1 MAYVKIFAIRKQ
13 FKKTVEYVT
22 NKDKTTAPLG
32 QMIDYALNQE
42 KTMEEQRLYE
52 SAINLMDVRD
62 AFREMSRTKE
72 RFGKNEGVL
81 GYHIIQSFKPGE
93 ITADK
98 CHELG
103 RKLAEELFGDRF
115 QIVVGTHL
123 NKEHLHNHILLNSV
137 SFLDGKK
144 LRFNKQSFYEL
155 QKVANEISRQEGLS
169 VIAPKNKGKN
179 YKEWQAEKEGKPT
192 IRSQVKGDI
201 ERIIKESYNYN
212 IFLEKM
218 EKLGYTIKESPTRTY
233 TAVKPPFGER
243 YIRLNSLGEN
253 YTKEK
258 IIERL
263 YAQDSWQK
271 IKVERKKYY
280 PQKMPKRRKRIT
292 GIQALYLRYVYMLKL
307 NKPPK
312 GRISRYLWEDIRK
325 FEDYKKDYAYLRES
339 NITSKGELLEKI
351 AELKGEMDKLEKL
364 RKPLYKQK
372 IRENDES
379 SKEEIAKRIAEINSA
394 LKELRKERARCERII
409 ANLNRLHLEPET
421 EISKQA
427 VKQSKARYSVGRKI
441 DK

>member
-32 QMIDYALNQE
+32 QIIDYALNQE
-42 KTMEEQRLYE
+42 KTMDEQRLYE

-72 RFGKNEGVL
+72 RFGKTEGVL

-103 RKLAEELFGDRF
+103 RRLAEELFGDRF

-123 NKEHLHNHILLNSV
+123 NKEHLYNHILLNSV
-137 SFLDGKK
+137 SFVDGKK

-155 QKVANEISRQEGLS
+155 QKIANEISRQEGLS
-169 VIAPKNKGKN
+169 VITPKNKGKN
-179 YKEWQAEKEGKPT
+179 YKEWQEEKEEKPT
-192 IRSQVKGDI
+192 VRSQVRGDI
-201 ERIIKESYNYN
+201 DRIIKKSYNYN

-218 EKLGYTIKESPTRTY
+218 EKLGYIIKESPTRTY

-243 YIRLNSLGEN
+243 YIRLNSLGED

-263 YAQDSWQK
+263 YAQNSWQK

-280 PQKMPKRRKRIT
+280 PQKLPKRRKRIT

-312 GRISRYLWEDIRK
+312 GKISRYLWEDIRK
-325 FEDYKKDYAYLRES
+325 FEDYKKDYAYLRK
-339 NITSKGELLEKI
+339 NGITSKNELLDNI
-351 AELKGEMDKLEKL
+351 AKLQGEMDKLENL
-364 RKPLYKQK
+364 RKTLYKQK

-379 SKEEIAKRIAEINSA
+379 SKEEIAKRIAELNSD
-394 LKELRKERARCERII
+394 LKELRKELKVSERII
-409 ANLNRLHLEPET
+409 ANLSHLHLEQEEEQRGKGSRYLT
-421 EISKQA
+421 AGKNANKQ
-427 VKQSKARYSVGRKI
+427 K
-441 DK
+441 

>member
-42 KTMEEQRLYE
+42 KTMEEQRIYE

-62 AFREMSRTKE
+62 VFREMSRTKE
-72 RFGKNEGVL
+72 RFGKTEGVL

-103 RKLAEELFGDRF
+103 RRLAEKLFGDRF

-137 SFLDGKK
+137 SFVDGKK

-155 QKVANEISRQEGLS
+155 QKTANEISHKEGLS
-169 VIAPKNKGKN
+169 VIKPKDKGKN

-192 IRSQVKGDI
+192 IRSQIRGDI
-201 ERIIKESYNYN
+201 DRVIKESYNYN

-218 EKLGYTIKESPTRTY
+218 EKLGYIIKESPTRTY
-233 TAVKPPFGER
+233 TAIKPPFGER

-271 IKVERKKYY
+271 KIKVERRRYY
-280 PQKMPKRRKRIT
+280 PQKLPKKRKRIT

-325 FEDYKKDYAYLRES
+325 FEDYKKDYDYLRKN
-339 NITSKGELLEKI
+339 NITSKGELLKKI

-372 IRENDES
+372 KRENGES
-379 SKEEIAKRIAEINSA
+379 SKEEFAERITEINSA
-394 LKELRKERARCERII
+394 LKELRKELKVSERIK
-409 ANLNRLHLEPET
+409 ANLSHLHLEHE
-421 EISKQA
+421 EQMDRGSKQFA
-427 VKQSKARYSVGRKI
+427 LTKKR
-441 DK
+441 

>member
-32 QMIDYALNQE
+32 QMIDYALNPE
-42 KTMEEQRLYE
+42 KTMDEQRLYE

-62 AFREMSRTKE
+62 AFREMRRTKE
-72 RFGKNEGVL
+72 YFGKTEGVL

-103 RKLAEELFGDRF
+103 RELAEELFGNRF

-137 SFLDGKK
+137 SFVDGKK

-155 QKVANEISRQEGLS
+155 QKTANEISRQEGLS
-169 VIAPKNKGKN
+169 VITPKNKGKN

-192 IRSQVKGDI
+192 IRNQVKGDI
-201 ERIIKESYNYN
+201 DRIIKESYNYN

-218 EKLGYTIKESPTRTY
+218 EKQGYTIKESPTRTY
-233 TAVKPPFGER
+233 TAIKPPFGEH

-280 PQKMPKRRKRIT
+280 PQKLPKRRKRVT

-312 GRISRYLWEDIRK
+312 GRISRYLWDDIRK
-325 FEDYKKDYAYLRES
+325 FEDYKKDYVYLREN
-339 NITSKGELLEKI
+339 NITSRGELLEKI
-351 AELKGEMDKLEKL
+351 GELQGEMDKLEKL

-379 SKEEIAKRIAEINSA
+379 SKEEIAKRIAEINSV
-394 LKELRKERARCERII
+394 LKDLRKELKVSERII
-409 ANLNRLHLEPET
+409 ANINHLHLEQKEEQRGKGSRYLT
-421 EISKQA
+421 AGKNANKQ
-427 VKQSKARYSVGRKI
+427 K
-441 DK
+441 

>member
-1 MAYVKIFAIRKQ
+1 MAYVKIFAVRKQ
-13 FKKTVEYVT
+13 LKKTVEYVT
-22 NKDKTTAPLG
+22 NKDKTNAPLG

-52 SAINLMDVRD
+52 STINLMDVNS
-62 AFREMSRTKE
+62 AFKEMSRTKE
-72 RFGKNEGVL
+72 RFGKTEGVL

-123 NKEHLHNHILLNSV
+123 NKQHLHNHIIINSV
-137 SFLDGKK
+137 SFVDGKK
-144 LRFNKQSFYEL
+144 LRFNKKSFYEL
-155 QKVANEISRQEGLS
+155 QKAANEISRQEGLS
-169 VIAPKNKGKN
+169 VIEPKNKGKN

-192 IRSQVKGDI
+192 VRSQIRDDI
-201 ERIIKESYNYN
+201 DQVIKESYNYST
-212 IFLEKM
+212 FLANLERK
-218 EKLGYTIKESPTRTY
+218 GYTVKESPTRTY
-233 TAVKPPFGER
+233 TAIKPPFGKR

-263 YAQDSWQK
+263 YAQNSWQK
-271 IKVERKKYY
+271 KVKVERRKYY
-280 PQKMPKRRKRIT
+280 PQKLPKRRKKIT

-307 NKPPK
+307 NKQPK

-325 FEDYKKDYAYLRES
+325 FEDYKKDYVYLRKH

-351 AELKGEMDKLEKL
+351 AELKAEMEELKEE
-364 RKPLYKQK
+364 RKPMYEQK
-372 IRENDES
+372 RREKDES
-379 SKEEIAKRIAEINSA
+379 KQEEIKQRIAELNLD
-394 LKELRKERARCERII
+394 LKEMRKDCTRCERII
-409 ANLNRLHLEPET
+409 ANLNRLHLEQE
-421 EISKQA
+421 EEKESKQK
-427 VKQSKARYSVGRKI
+427 VRRR
-441 DK
+441 

>member
-13 FKKTVEYVT
+13 LKKTVEYVT
-22 NKDKTTAPLG
+22 NKDKTTAPLDE
-32 QMIDYALNQE
+32 MLEYALNPE
-42 KTMEEQRLYE
+42 KTMAEQKLYE
-52 SAINLMDVRD
+52 STINLMDVRD

-72 RFGKNEGVL
+72 YFGKTEGVL

-103 RKLAEELFGDRF
+103 RRLAEELFGDRF

-123 NKEHLHNHILLNSV
+123 NKEHLHNHIIINSV
-137 SFLDGKK
+137 SFVDGKK
-144 LRFNKQSFYEL
+144 LRFNKKSYYEM
-155 QKVANEISRQEGLS
+155 QKISDGLCLQEGLF
-169 VIAPKNKGKN
+169 VIETRNKGKN

-192 IRSQVKGDI
+192 VRSQVRSDI
-201 ERIIKESYNYN
+201 DRIIKESYNYN
-212 IFLEKM
+212 TFLDNLERK
-218 EKLGYTIKESPTRTY
+218 GYAIKESPTRTY
-233 TAVKPPFGER
+233 TAIKPPFGER

-271 IKVERKKYY
+271 KVKLERRRYY
-280 PQKMPKRRKRIT
+280 PQKLPKKRKRVT

-312 GRISRYLWEDIRK
+312 GRISRYLWDDIRK
-325 FEDYKKDYAYLRES
+325 FEDYKKDFTYLREN

-351 AELKGEMDKLEKL
+351 SELKAEMEKL
-364 RKPLYKQK
+364 KEQRKPMYEQK
-372 IRENDES
+372 RRKKDES
-379 SKEEIAKRIAEINSA
+379 KQEEIKQRIAELNSD
-394 LKELRKERARCERII
+394 LKEMRKDCTRCERII
-409 ANLNRLHLEPET
+409 ANLNRLHLEQEEEKESYLHMKT
-421 EISKQA
+421 QA
-427 VKQSKARYSVGRKI
+427 AKHL
-441 DK
+441 